1 MILVSIFGLD
11 QFVVGRYS
19 REATSSLANLFET
32 EENEINFSAPQH
44 LIFHKGVE
52 QTSWHVVVSLTLP
65 HKYHHFQEK
74 VAEYISKTLSLYAIN
89 IEIYFQYIEEDHV
102 YYFPSETYEEYLS
115 EDNISEE
122 VSDYDGPDP
131 EEEEDEHHHHSHL
144 EDEEDEEEIYLGDVF
159 AGHEAELAELDKKN
173 KV

>member
-19 REATSSLANLFET
+19 REATPSLANLFET
-32 EENEINFSAPQH
+32 QEDEINFSAPQH

-52 QTSWHVVVSLTLP
+52 QTSWHVVVTLTLP
-65 HKYHHFQEK
+65 HKFHAFQEK

-89 IEIYFQYIEEDHV
+89 IEIYFDYIEEEHA
-102 YYFPSETYEEYLS
+102 YYFPSDTYEEYLTES
-115 EDNISEE
+115 NISED
-122 VSDYDGPDP
+122 VDDYDGPDP
-131 EEEEDEHHHHSHL
+131 DEEEEHHHEHAHHDD
-144 EDEEDEEEIYLGDVF
+144 DEEEEIYLGDVF